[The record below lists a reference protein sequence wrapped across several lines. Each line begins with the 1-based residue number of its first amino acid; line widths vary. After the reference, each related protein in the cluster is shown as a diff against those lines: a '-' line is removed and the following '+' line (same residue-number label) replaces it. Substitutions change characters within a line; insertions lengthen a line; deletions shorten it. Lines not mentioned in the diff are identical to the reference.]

1 MSEFWAFILGV
12 VVGVIFV
19 GTVVANSRRKRHVPT
34 VLGSAV
40 PLTRHTIDFSK
51 RYNISTGSRFGEGA
65 SREFHSVRIVGYV
78 EKQEDGGGKFSE
90 DWIVAELPDVRK
102 LYLTPQ
108 SIQVMEVT
116 SNEPGN
122 A

>member
-1 MSEFWAFILGV
+1 MSELGYILIGFFLGLI
-12 VVGVIFV
+12 VVGSV
-19 GTVVANSRRKRHVPT
+19 TAHNRRKRHIPT

-40 PLTRHTIDFSK
+40 PLTRHTIDFSR
-51 RYNISTGSRFGEGA
+51 RYNISTGSRFGERTG
-65 SREFHSVRIVGYV
+65 REFHAVKIVGYV

-90 DWIVAELPDVRK
+90 DWIVGELSDARK

-108 SIQVMEVT
+108 SIQVMEET
-116 SNEPGN
+116 AKEDSK